1 VLLLETF
8 REVINKAR
16 VSRGLNSSRKPAFR
30 LISVPLTLLNK
41 ESKLPSGY

>member
-1 VLLLETF
+1 MLEIF

-30 LISVPLTLLNK
+30 LISGPLTLLNK
-41 ESKLPSGY
+41 ESKLLSGY